1 MWPDRSFWDLAAVIV
16 TFQHS
21 QPRCDRRI
29 SQTLRKRAL
38 VRRLTVHVI
47 AGCRL
52 VSGTDIMSIPALATW
67 LRSSM
72 MDLIVGNIQW
82 YADLSEPPL
91 VPHS

>member
-1 MWPDRSFWDLAAVIV
+1 M
-16 TFQHS
+16 
-21 QPRCDRRI
+21 
-29 SQTLRKRAL
+29 
-38 VRRLTVHVI
+38 RRLTVHVI